1 MMVSLPTDRVCV
13 IGVGNEFRCD
23 DAAGILVARRIRER
37 GIATVSVREASGEGA
52 ALMDLWSGFERVVI
66 IDAVQADTTP
76 GAVYRIAA
84 HEEDVPASFFN
95 YSTHAFSVA
104 EAIALAKSLKTLPP
118 QVVVFGIEGKTFS
131 MGQGI
136 SPEVESA
143 LADVERQIV
152 SELAPSQSD
161 E

>member
-1 MMVSLPTDRVCV
+1 MTLSPTDTVCV

-23 DAAGILVARRIRER
+23 DAAGVLVARRIRDR
-37 GIATVSVREASGEGA
+37 GIANVSVHEASGEGA
-52 ALMDLWSGFERVVI
+52 ALMDLWTGFERIVI

-76 GAVYRIAA
+76 GAVCRLDARD
-84 HEEDVPASFFN
+84 EDVPVSFFH

-104 EAIALAKSLKTLPP
+104 EAIALAKSLNTLPAH
-118 QVVVFGIEGKTFS
+118 VVVYGIEGKTFS
-131 MGQGI
+131 MGQDL

-152 SELAPSQSD
+152 NELAHQA
-161 E
+161 